1 MFSAAMMR
9 HTQEETGASSVLH
22 RVLWITVAGFA
33 IAIPLYVSPH
43 AEDTF
48 RLPKEL
54 LLRAEAVAVASSIVI
69 AAIWQKLKL
78 RSLFFDRVTGMV
90 LAVCA
95 VAAASSTALSANRA
109 ISVRSM
115 IYVAACIL
123 TFWAVYIAAY
133 RKNLDKVVLIGAAAG
148 MLNAPLAIA
157 QRLEWFS
164 PFQFEGSLP
173 LQMRIT
179 ALVGNSNDVGA
190 SLAVCL
196 IPVAV
201 LAVMRRRLLVIVAA
215 SVLLG
220 GVIAANAL
228 TALLAVAVGLA
239 FLVLLAS
246 RRIGWRIL
254 IALIVV
260 GLATVIIPL
269 PLRARLHAMAT
280 AARARDY
287 DALTSHRIVPFLAAI
302 EIFRDH
308 PLVGAGPGT
317 FKWLYLPYRLRV
329 EAAHPSLYLK
339 TIENVGEVHSDQLQV
354 LAEEGLMGYAA
365 FLVAMIALGSRTL
378 AIKKE
383 NGEQNE
389 RAQFV
394 RLASPPLAVCFFLL
408 AATGFPLELSAVMM
422 PFLFFAG
429 TLFRWSADANVS

>member
-1 MFSAAMMR
+1 
-9 HTQEETGASSVLH
+9 
-22 RVLWITVAGFA
+22 
-33 IAIPLYVSPH
+33 
-43 AEDTF
+43 
-48 RLPKEL
+48 
-54 LLRAEAVAVASSIVI
+54 
-69 AAIWQKLKL
+69 
-78 RSLFFDRVTGMV
+78 
-90 LAVCA
+90 
-95 VAAASSTALSANRA
+95 
-109 ISVRSM
+109 
-115 IYVAACIL
+115 
-123 TFWAVYIAAY
+123 
-133 RKNLDKVVLIGAAAG
+133 
-148 MLNAPLAIA
+148 
-157 QRLEWFS
+157 
-164 PFQFEGSLP
+164 
-173 LQMRIT
+173 
-179 ALVGNSNDVGA
+179 
-190 SLAVCL
+190 
-196 IPVAV
+196 
-201 LAVMRRRLLVIVAA
+201 
-215 SVLLG
+215 
-220 GVIAANAL
+220 
-228 TALLAVAVGLA
+228 
-239 FLVLLAS
+239 
-246 RRIGWRIL
+246 
-254 IALIVV
+254 
-260 GLATVIIPL
+260 
-269 PLRARLHAMAT
+269 MAT

-422 PFLFFAG
+422 PFLFFAA